1 MTKRFKDFGY
11 GKVAESKEPLTFKLY
26 DEEFECYPR
35 IQGKVLLDIIAESA
49 AEDSGA
55 TARVI
60 VGFFSKVMKEES
72 YVRFE
77 ALINDKEKIVEISTL
92 SDIISWLITEY
103 GDRPNP
109 EPEDSSAGL

>member
-11 GKVAESKEPLTFKLY
+11 GKAAESTEPLVFKLY

-35 IQGKVLLDIIAESA
+35 IQGKVLLDIISESA

-109 EPEDSSAGL
+109 EPEDSSNGL

>member
-11 GKVAESKEPLTFKLY
+11 GKAAESAEPLVFKLY

-35 IQGKVLLDIIAESA
+35 IQGKVLLDIVSESSSDDA
-49 AEDSGA
+49 GA

-60 VGFFSKVMKEES
+60 LGFFSKVMKEES

-77 ALINDKEKIVEISTL
+77 ALINDKEKIVQVDTL
-92 SDIISWLITEY
+92 SEIISWLIGEY
-103 GDRPNP
+103 GDRPNQ
-109 EPEDSSAGL
+109 EPEDSSTGL